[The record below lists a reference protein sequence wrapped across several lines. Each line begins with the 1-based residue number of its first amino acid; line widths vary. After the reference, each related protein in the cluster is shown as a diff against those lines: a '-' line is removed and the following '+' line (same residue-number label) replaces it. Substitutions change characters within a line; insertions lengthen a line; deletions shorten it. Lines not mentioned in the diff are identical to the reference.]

1 MIIKDFTTNLSLMK
15 QADANDYKPYSKK
28 ILKICKNKPFSLE
41 VFSADYFDIKEQV
54 LKINSWGKNVF

>member
-1 MIIKDFTTNLSLMK
+1 MK

-28 ILKICKNKPFSLE
+28 ILKICKNKLFSLE
-41 VFSADYFDIKEQV
+41 VFAADYFDIKEQV